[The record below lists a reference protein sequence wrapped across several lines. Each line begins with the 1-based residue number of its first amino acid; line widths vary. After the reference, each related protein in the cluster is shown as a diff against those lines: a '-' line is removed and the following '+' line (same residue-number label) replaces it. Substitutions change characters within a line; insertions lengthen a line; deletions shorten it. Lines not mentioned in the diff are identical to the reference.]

1 MVAAGGFDPGSK
13 PKLPA
18 GSGGCWAGCS
28 ASTNTSSRVS
38 ASRPRSEEDPVTDEV
53 TSPCVSQISLVD
65 GATQR
70 NDRAGESPPARDNV
84 AGSVR
89 NRPLWNDPARPI
101 EIAWLAIDDVEPA
114 PRRARRALAKQTE
127 AVRRAIARFGFRIP
141 LLVDGSGRI
150 ID

>member
-1 MVAAGGFDPGSK
+1 M
-13 PKLPA
+13 
-18 GSGGCWAGCS
+18 
-28 ASTNTSSRVS
+28 
-38 ASRPRSEEDPVTDEV
+38 TDEV

-141 LLVDGSGRI
+141 LLIDGSGRI
-150 ID
+150 IDGHARLEAARRHCQKDSG